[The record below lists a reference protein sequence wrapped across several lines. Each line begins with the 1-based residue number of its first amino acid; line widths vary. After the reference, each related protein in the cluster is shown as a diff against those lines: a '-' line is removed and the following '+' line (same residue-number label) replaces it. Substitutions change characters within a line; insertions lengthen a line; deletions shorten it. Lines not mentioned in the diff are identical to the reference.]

1 MLNGGR
7 FDVYTQ
13 FTTFDLNEIRKPPI
27 GRVSFCG
34 NDQYLLRLGRNLC
47 QNFDPLSYDCKIKV
61 SEPRSATAGSC
72 KALHKA
78 LLHRI
83 GNQGEYHRNVAAR
96 LLDGT
101 KSRCTHRNYHIWLS
115 CK

>member
-1 MLNGGR
+1 MKSENLL
-7 FDVYTQ
+7 FAA
-13 FTTFDLNEIRKPPI
+13 FPSAEMTTICCASGETCFRISTHFPMI
-27 GRVSFCG
+27 A
-34 NDQYLLRLGRNLC
+34 
-47 QNFDPLSYDCKIKV
+47 KIKV
-61 SEPRSATAGSC
+61 SEPPSATAGSC
-72 KALHKA
+72 KALHKT
-78 LLHRI
+78 LLHRV